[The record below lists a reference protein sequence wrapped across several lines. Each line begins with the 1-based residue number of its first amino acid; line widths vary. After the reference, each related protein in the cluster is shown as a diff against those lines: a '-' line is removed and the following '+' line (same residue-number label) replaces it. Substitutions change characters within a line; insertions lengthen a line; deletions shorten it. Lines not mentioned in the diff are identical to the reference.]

1 MRSYPPD
8 HIERRLF
15 VPITWREAEALRK
28 LAESERRDPRHQAA
42 CFIAE
47 GLKRAG
53 ALTERKTAADP
64 KSATAVPA

>member
-42 CFIAE
+42 YFIAE
-47 GLKRAG
+47 GLRGAGVLTDDRAPT
-53 ALTERKTAADP
+53 TEPRATVTAP
-64 KSATAVPA
+64 